1 MRPLYEALKATTPI
15 QAIDWTAEAESAFTE
30 VKTAFAQAA
39 LLAHPSS
46 TAPISITTDASDY
59 AVGAVHEQWV
69 EGAWQPLAFF
79 SYQLTPRERNNI
91 ESSKGKVKTVANAL
105 VDMDKDD
112 SREEDIGAG
121 EPEGTL
127 AIVPVKVK
135 TKQGN
140 TIITTYAF
148 LDPGSTATFCTESI
162 LQQLQVT
169 GRNTKILLRTMNK
182 EESVKT
188 SVACDLEICGLE
200 SNQYVALPPV
210 YSQKKIP
217 VRKANIPSQEDV
229 GQWEYLKE
237 VNIPQIDAEVG
248 LLIGC
253 NVPKA
258 LEPCKVINSQGNGP
272 YAVKTILGWTIN
284 GPLGRSDT
292 TRWIKPVVTA
302 NRISVVEIEELLKQQ
317 VKLDF
322 PEHQHKERLEM
333 SREDHKFMESVSN
346 SVKLVDGH
354 YSIGLPLKEK
364 GLDFPNNR
372 RVAEQK
378 DKANQSKR
386 SWYIPH
392 HGVYHP
398 KKRKLRVVF
407 DCGATYQG
415 TSLNARLLQGPDL
428 TNSLIGVLT
437 RFRQKNIAFMA
448 DIEAMFHQ
456 VKVPEEDS
464 DLLTFLWWP
473 DGDLSSELE
482 EYQMVVHIF
491 GATSSPSCA
500 NFALQ
505 QCARD
510 NVDDFS
516 PEAVSSMLRNFYVD
530 HCLKSMEDERKA
542 VIIAHELKTLCRN
555 SVV

>member
-1 MRPLYEALKATTPI
+1 
-15 QAIDWTAEAESAFTE
+15 
-30 VKTAFAQAA
+30 
-39 LLAHPSS
+39 
-46 TAPISITTDASDY
+46 
-59 AVGAVHEQWV
+59 
-69 EGAWQPLAFF
+69 
-79 SYQLTPRERNNI
+79 
-91 ESSKGKVKTVANAL
+91 
-105 VDMDKDD
+105 MDKDD

-148 LDPGSTATFCTESI
+148 LDPG
-162 LQQLQVT
+162 
-169 GRNTKILLRTMNK
+169 
-182 EESVKT
+182 
-188 SVACDLEICGLE
+188 
-200 SNQYVALPPV
+200 
-210 YSQKKIP
+210 
-217 VRKANIPSQEDV
+217 
-229 GQWEYLKE
+229 
-237 VNIPQIDAEVG
+237 
-248 LLIGC
+248 
-253 NVPKA
+253 
-258 LEPCKVINSQGNGP
+258 
-272 YAVKTILGWTIN
+272 
-284 GPLGRSDT
+284 RSDT
-292 TRWIKPVVTA
+292 IRWIKPVVTA

-456 VKVPEEDS
+456 VPEEDS

-530 HCLKSMEDERKA
+530 DCLKSMEDERKA
-542 VIIAHELKTLCRN
+542 VIIAHELKTLCNKGGFKLNKWVSNSRALLQTIPEESRSKEIKDLDLDKSTLPVERALGVQWCTETDSFHFKFTPQDKPLTRRGIL
-555 SVV
+555 SVVSSIFDPLGMLSPVILPAKQI